1 MLLPWPFQVHQRRSR
16 VRAHLH
22 DVHGMAQGAEANQC
36 EGEGRQEP
44 SRQLVQGQ
52 QGMPDPL

>member
-1 MLLPWPFQVHQRRSR
+1 
-16 VRAHLH
+16 
-22 DVHGMAQGAEANQC
+22 MAQGAEANQC